1 MPQLFLFLSGTGE
14 SLDLYFTL
22 WRYIVQKVKTNNDF
36 LQVHEIGKEIY
47 VFGQTFK
54 ITIENEYY
62 EHYRK
67 MK

>member
-1 MPQLFLFLSGTGE
+1 MAGE
-14 SLDLYFTL
+14 SLDCILCCGDALYK
-22 WRYIVQKVKTNNDF
+22 KVKTNNDF

-47 VFGQTFK
+47 DFGQTFK
-54 ITIENEYY
+54 SPLEMNTM